1 MLFSGHIGVPFVASP
16 PGGIQH
22 SSWRNATTIPGSES
36 RHISSSTASPDDTEP
51 SKPRRTCD
59 AARSTAADDS
69 VKHVESRVPHA
80 QCEGDDDADMKSSDE
95 HRPSSGVSDESA
107 TDDAHAFNRK
117 KKTRTV
123 FSRSQVFQLESAFD
137 MKRYLSS
144 SERAGLAVSLHLT
157 ETQVKIWFQN
167 RRNKWKRQLAA
178 ELEAANMVKGARRLV
193 SLPLTYGDMTGQ
205 TDTDLQEAAV
215 AAFRRQ
221 VLPPYPLCY
230 HPSAYPKLST
240 IRPPLH
246 SAV

>member
-1 MLFSGHIGVPFVASP
+1 MPFVP
-16 PGGIQH
+16 RPGSIQH
-22 SSWRNATTIPGSES
+22 SSWCNATMLPGSDS
-36 RHISSSTASPDDTEP
+36 RHISSITATSPDTEP
-51 SKPRRTCD
+51 NKPLRTCD
-59 AARSTAADDS
+59 AVRSTAADDTM
-69 VKHVESRVPHA
+69 KHGVVEARSESRLAHA
-80 QCEGDDDADMKSSDE
+80 QCEADDHADMTSSDE
-95 HRPSSGVSDESA
+95 HRPSSRVSDESV
-107 TDDAHAFNRK
+107 TDDAHALNRK

-193 SLPLTYGDMTGQ
+193 SLPLMYGDMTGQ

-221 VLPPYPLCY
+221 VLTPYPLCY
-230 HPSAYPKLST
+230 HPSPYPKLST

-246 SAV
+246 NAV